1 MGADATEGER
11 SKGELWIEYVRLDGI
26 HRDPT
31 NPKDHDLGALAESL
45 KRFGFVAPM
54 GMNEE
59 TGLLL
64 FGHGRLDELE
74 DLRLRGQ
81 PAPENIRLDPA
92 DGMWKA
98 PVIRGIHMTA
108 AEGRAYV
115 IADNRLVELGGWNEP
130 MLAQRL
136 VEITAADPAAA
147 LQGTG
152 FDADDLDNLVR
163 TVGGNQDWFDAG
175 KLPDVPTVPGADTKA
190 YVVAVVFVSFQ
201 EEATFQRGLEAL
213 TYGER
218 KVQRESAK
226 YAQIDGESYLA
237 RWETAAGTG
246 VSRGGEGPDADDDED
261 VRPGFL
267 RNQA

>member
-1 MGADATEGER
+1 MGATEPER
-11 SKGELWIEYVRLDGI
+11 QAGELWIEYLRLDTI

-45 KRFGFVAPM
+45 KRFGFIAPM

-74 DLRLRGQ
+74 DLRLRGE
-81 PAPENIRLDPA
+81 PVPENIQADPS

-98 PVIRGIHMTA
+98 PVIHGIHMTE

-130 MLAQRL
+130 LLAQRL
-136 VEITAADPAAA
+136 VEITATSPAFA
-147 LQGTG
+147 LRGVG

-175 KLPDVPTVPGADTKA
+175 KLPDAPQVPGGDTSA
-190 YVVAVVFVSFQ
+190 YVVAVAFVSFR
-201 EEATFQRGLEAL
+201 EEATFERGLMAL

-218 KVQRESAK
+218 KVQRESSK
-226 YAQIDGESYLA
+226 YAQIDGETYLA
-237 RWETAAGTG
+237 RWEAAAGTAP
-246 VSRGGEGPDADDDED
+246 SEPEDDDED

-267 RNQA
+267 RDQA

>member
-1 MGADATEGER
+1 MGATEPEHQA
-11 SKGELWIEYVRLDGI
+11 GELWIEYLRLDTI

-74 DLRLRGQ
+74 DLRLRGE
-81 PAPENIRLDPA
+81 PVPDNIKVDPA
-92 DGMWKA
+92 DGMWMA
-98 PVIRGIHMTA
+98 PVIHGIHMTE

-130 MLAQRL
+130 LLAQRL
-136 VEITAADPAAA
+136 VEITATSPAFA
-147 LQGTG
+147 LRGIG

-163 TVGGNQDWFDAG
+163 AVGGNQEWFDPG
-175 KLPDVPTVPGADTKA
+175 KLPGVPEVPGGDTGA
-190 YVVAVVFVSFQ
+190 YVVAVVFISFR
-201 EEATFQRGLEAL
+201 EEPTFQRGLMAL

-226 YAQIDGESYLA
+226 YAQIDGETYLD
-237 RWETAAGTG
+237 RWEAAAGIT
-246 VSRGGEGPDADDDED
+246 PDPTIPGAEDDDED
-261 VRPGFL
+261 VRPSFL
-267 RNQA
+267 RAQA